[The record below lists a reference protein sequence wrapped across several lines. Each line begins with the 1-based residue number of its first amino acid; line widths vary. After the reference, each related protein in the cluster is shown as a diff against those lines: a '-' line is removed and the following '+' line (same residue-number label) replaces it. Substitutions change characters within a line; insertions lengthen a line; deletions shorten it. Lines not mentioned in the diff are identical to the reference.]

1 MSGSLNKCLII
12 GNLVKDVQVRATNEG
27 KEVANLI
34 IATNE
39 SWKGKDG
46 ERKEKTEFHR
56 VTIFNEGLV
65 RIAKQYLKKGQ
76 KIYCEGQLQTKK
88 FQHEGQ
94 DRYSTEI
101 VLQGFNCALTML
113 EAPKKEPNQHDKDKQ
128 NGYQPE
134 TLTDDEI
141 PF

>member
-1 MSGSLNKCLII
+1 MSGSVNKVILV
-12 GNLVKDVQVRATNEG
+12 GNLVKEVEFRNTSDGR
-27 KEVANLI
+27 EVANLV

-56 VTIFNEGLV
+56 VTIFSSGLV
-65 RIAKQYLKKGQ
+65 DIAKRYLKKGN
-76 KIYCEGQLQTKK
+76 KLYCSGQLQTRKW
-88 FQHEGQ
+88 QDTNGQ
-94 DRYSTEI
+94 DKYSTEI
-101 VLQGFNCALTML
+101 VLQGYNCELTML
-113 EAPKKEPNQHDKDKQ
+113 EAPKKEPSQHDKDKQ

-134 TLTDDEI
+134 ESSEI

>member
-1 MSGSLNKCLII
+1 MSGSVNKVII
-12 GNLVKDVQVRATNEG
+12 VGNLVKEIECRNTSDGR
-27 KEVANLI
+27 EVVNLV

-65 RIAKQYLKKGQ
+65 KIAKQYLKKGN
-76 KIYCEGQLQTKK
+76 KLYCSGQLQTRKW
-88 FQHEGQ
+88 QQDGQ

-101 VLQGFNCALTML
+101 VLQGYNCELTML
-113 EAPKKEPNQHDKDKQ
+113 EAPKKEPSQHDKDKQ
-128 NGYQPE
+128 NGYAP
-134 TLTDDEI
+134 DDLDQSI